1 MPDVPDYELQTPEP
15 PASPVR
21 PTRSAAPWIAA
32 AVVMV
37 AAGAA
42 FWFFFRSAPE
52 PQQAASEAPASAPA
66 APPPTAARSLCT
78 SAEAAVLPP
87 LDESDATV
95 GKLVR
100 ALSSHPRVTVWL
112 ATKGLIRNFTV
123 VVENIASGQTPAR
136 HLQALRLSGPF
147 RVIDSR
153 DALLVDPRSYERYT
167 STAAA
172 VGSVDA
178 QAAARLCATLKPR
191 LEEAYRELGRAEM
204 FDQALER
211 AIVLLLNTPAPAEN
225 VRLVPKGAVYAFED
239 EALERLAPA
248 QKQLIR
254 MGPRNMRVVQDTLR
268 RIALAIGIPP
278 ERLPQ

>member
-32 AVVMV
+32 AVAML

-66 APPPTAARSLCT
+66 AAPPTAARSLCT
-78 SAEAAVLPP
+78 SPDAAVLPP
-87 LDESDATV
+87 LDQSDATV

-100 ALSSHPRVTVWL
+100 ALSSHPRVTAWL
-112 ATKGLIRNFTV
+112 ATKGLIRNFIV
-123 VVENIASGQTPAR
+123 VVENIASGRTPAR

-178 QAAARLCATLKPR
+178 QAAARLCATLEPR

-211 AIVLLLNTPAPAEN
+211 AIVLLLNTPVPAEN